1 MQKKFT
7 IYKKQIDEVVEYL
20 KDQPF
25 NETADGVRHLES
37 VVATANGEEKCQ
49 IEGQLVDALVQ
60 YLGNKP
66 YRVVE
71 GMVRGLMSLREVA
84 DNPASLLQNQE

>member
-1 MQKKFT
+1 MRKQFV
-7 IYKKQIDEVVEYL
+7 IYKTQVDSLVEYL

-25 NETADGVRHLES
+25 NETAEGVRLLES
-37 VVATANGEEKCQ
+37 VVSSSDDKGACR
-49 IEGQLVDALVQ
+49 IESQLIDALVN
-60 YLGNKP
+60 YLGTKP

-71 GMVRGLMSLREVA
+71 GFMKSLTSLREVA

>member
-1 MQKKFT
+1 MQKKLT
-7 IYKKQIDEVVEYL
+7 IYKQQIDEVVEYL

-37 VVATANGEEKCQ
+37 VGATADEQNKCQ
-49 IEGQLVDALVQ
+49 IDGQLVDALVQ